1 MNSIIIII
9 LITAPIYLNI
19 IYDSNMTTIVAI
31 ITIPFHNYVKF
42 IIKMVFQ
49 VYMEQSDSIGK

>member
-1 MNSIIIII
+1 
-9 LITAPIYLNI
+9 
-19 IYDSNMTTIVAI
+19 MTTIVAI

-49 VYMEQSDSIGK
+49 IYMEQSDSIGK